1 MKRFVLALFM
11 CALPSGPRAAPAG
24 GAVVGGVVAVK
35 NGKAVKSPQNV
46 YVYLKQLTPHSGA
59 YATGVKATI
68 TQKFERFEPR
78 VVVVPSGAIVEFPN
92 GEPKKDL
99 EHNVFSPGFT
109 DGSGRFDL
117 GRYKPKQRTGDMP
130 TFAAPGELD
139 IYCDIHKDMTA
150 KVKVVDSLWIA
161 PVVGGKFTIGG
172 VPKGRY
178 KVVAWAPDSRE
189 VGSDAI
195 DVDDGGVA
203 TLPDQIHLQL
213 GEPKRSH
220 KRKDGSDYP
229 PYRPQ

>member
-1 MKRFVLALFM
+1 MKRFVLSLLI
-11 CALPSGPRAAPAG
+11 CALPSGPRAAPSG

-35 NGKAVKSPQNV
+35 NGKPVKSPEHV
-46 YVYLKQLTPHSGA
+46 YVYLKQLSPHSGA

-68 TQKFERFEPR
+68 RQANERFDPR
-78 VVVVPSGAIVEFPN
+78 VVVVPSGAVVEFPN

-117 GRYKPKQRTGDMP
+117 GRYKPGERKGDR

-150 KVKVVDSLWIA
+150 KVKVIDSLWFA
-161 PVVGGKFTIGG
+161 PVEGGKFTIGG

-178 KVVAWAPDSRE
+178 RVVAWAPDSRE
-189 VGSDAI
+189 VVSGAI
-195 DVDDGGVA
+195 DVDDGVVA
-203 TLPDQIHLQL
+203 TLPNQLHLQL